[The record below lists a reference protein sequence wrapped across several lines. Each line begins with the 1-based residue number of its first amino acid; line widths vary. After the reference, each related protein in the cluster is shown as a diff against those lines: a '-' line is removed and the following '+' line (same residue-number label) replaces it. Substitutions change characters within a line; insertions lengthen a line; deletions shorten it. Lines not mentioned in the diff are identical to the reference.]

1 MGIRYIWSKKE
12 RVYDPYLSRNLQP
25 TPIKNYNTGGGYNFH
40 YMVGMKTMPTFDS
53 SEGESS
59 WRYFKYTGDY
69 CIGSSSTTISSQT
82 YPYMCPINGT
92 TSDNDVVNKRV
103 SYGFDKYMS
112 TGEKNGT
119 IKLDPGIGYVAEGM
133 CIYQAYRNAR
143 NYVWGLW
150 EGSASN
156 DGYTQYSLGP
166 YNGYD
171 DDGLGSIY
179 EVKGEYRQ
187 SPGSFIAYVSSASA
201 SAYPNYGVS
210 GGYYYIA
217 ETQDNIDPTKVTIP
231 DFISFGDTITITVTP
246 SEDAVASS
254 YGSISYRYEYSTNDG
269 GSWQLINTTTSTTQQ
284 FTVPEDATRLKVRVR
299 SSDNIGYTS
308 ADYVESELVAVTPRG
323 DLGISGEDSDL
334 GVVKSGFTFMIT
346 SETVSEA
353 DVTIA
358 TAGHEWSFKAAIGTS
373 YNVDIF
379 DLVTG
384 TNSITITA
392 SAQVVNGTISATRT
406 HQYTKLEQTFDPG
419 DTVLIN
425 NEGVPFYSLQVAEG
439 IKCSDGKMLD
449 VELGD
454 ILSRLK
460 AIESQRKAG

>member
-1 MGIRYIWSKKE
+1 MGIRYIWGKYNYTEKYVDHKSVANRSISLGADFDRVLLCRSSSFSLNSKTGRYSYSGTVRPISDNYTYQQANIYPCVIFSNSKE
-12 RVYDPYLSRNLQP
+12 YGSTGDEIEVSLSNILEYAERRYTDSYWKL
-25 TPIKNYNTGGGYNFH
+25 KNRGTSSRPNYALNIYGDSNGNS
-40 YMVGMKTMPTFDS
+40 DS
-53 SEGESS
+53 SCYHHMSRQEQ
-59 WRYFKYTGDY
+59 YP
-69 CIGSSSTTISSQT
+69 STRV
-82 YPYMCPINGT
+82 GWV
-92 TSDNDVVNKRV
+92 SD
-103 SYGFDKYMS
+103 
-112 TGEKNGT
+112 
-119 IKLDPGIGYVAEGM
+119 
-133 CIYQAYRNAR
+133 AR
-143 NYVWGLW
+143 
-150 EGSASN
+150 
-156 DGYTQYSLGP
+156 
-166 YNGYD
+166 
-171 DDGLGSIY
+171 
-179 EVKGEYRQ
+179 
-187 SPGSFIAYVSSASA
+187 A
-201 SAYPNYGVS
+201 SAYPNYGIS
-210 GGYYYIA
+210 GSYFYEA

-231 DFISFGDTITITVTP
+231 DFILYGDTITITVTP
-246 SEDAVASS
+246 SEDVVSSS
-254 YGSISYRYEYSTNDG
+254 YGSISYRYEYSTNNG

-308 ADYVESELVAVTPRG
+308 ADYVESELVAVSPRG

-334 GVVKSGFTFMIT
+334 GVVKSGFTFVVT

-392 SAQVVNGTISATRT
+392 SAQIVNGTISATRT

>member
-1 MGIRYIWSKKE
+1 MGIRYIWGKYTSKKKWTLNNLGEFRSIPVPLENSMIACPNKPSFNASTGKVYYPYTDWDYSSPMTIVSESNDYGTDEFPYVFFIDRDE
-12 RVYDPYLSRNLQP
+12 RPSKGN
-25 TPIKNYNTGGGYNFH
+25 TIKNAKVYEYIYRKYLH
-40 YMVGMKTMPTFDS
+40 AY
-53 SEGESS
+53 
-59 WRYFKYTGDY
+59 WRYFVQ
-69 CIGSSSTTISSQT
+69 SSSGKLNCIAKNNADDT
-82 YPYMCPINGT
+82 YTYYYY
-92 TSDNDVVNKRV
+92 SRVQNDYPDEFQSYV
-103 SYGFDKYMS
+103 SNRSPSAYPSFD
-112 TGEKNGT
+112 
-119 IKLDPGIGYVAEGM
+119 L
-133 CIYQAYRNAR
+133 
-143 NYVWGLW
+143 
-150 EGSASN
+150 
-156 DGYTQYSLGP
+156 
-166 YNGYD
+166 D
-171 DDGLGSIY
+171 DDGYFY
-179 EVKGEYRQ
+179 E
-187 SPGSFIAYVSSASA
+187 
-201 SAYPNYGVS
+201 
-210 GGYYYIA
+210 A

-254 YGSISYRYEYSTNDG
+254 YGSISYRYEYSTNNG

-334 GVVKSGFTFMIT
+334 GVVKSGFTFMVT

-373 YNVDIF
+373 YNVNIF

>member
-12 RVYDPYLSRNLQP
+12 RVYDPYLSRDLDP

-53 SEGESS
+53 SEGERS

-69 CIGSSSTTISSQT
+69 YIGSSATTIPSQT
-82 YPYMCPINGT
+82 YPYMCPINGDT
-92 TSDNDVVNKRV
+92 RDDTVVNKRI
-103 SYGFDKYMS
+103 SYGFDRYMS

-119 IKLDPGIGYVAEGM
+119 IKLDPGVGYVAEGM
-133 CIYQAYRNAR
+133 CIYQAYRNAS
-143 NYVWGLW
+143 NYVWGLS
-150 EGSASN
+150 EVSTSE
-156 DGYTQYSLGP
+156 GYTQYSLGP
-166 YNGYD
+166 NNGYD
-171 DDGLGSIY
+171 DDGRGSIY
-179 EVKGEYRQ
+179 KVNGEYRQ

-254 YGSISYRYEYSTNDG
+254 YGSISYRYEYSTNNG

-308 ADYVESELVAVTPRG
+308 ADYVESKEVTISAAG
-323 DLGISGEDSDL
+323 SLAISGEDKDL
-334 GVVKSGFTFMIT
+334 GTIT
-346 SETVSEA
+346 SGIDFYVSSE
-353 DVTIA
+353 DVTEALVTISTGGYSWKF
-358 TAGHEWSFKAAIGTS
+358 TAQVGQTYTI
-373 YNVDIF
+373 DIF
-379 DLVTG
+379 DLVNGSNTVA
-384 TNSITITA
+384 ITA
-392 SAQVVNGTISATRT
+392 TAEVVSGTLTATRT
-406 HQYTKLEQTFDPG
+406 YQYAKAVQEFETG
-419 DTVLIN
+419 DAYTIN
-425 NEGVPFYSLQVAEG
+425 QNGSVFYPLLVAEG
-439 IKCSDGKMLD
+439 VKLSDGRTLD
-449 VELGD
+449 VA
-454 ILSRLK
+454 LSSIMERLK
-460 AIESQRKAG
+460 QIEQQAS

>member
-12 RVYDPYLSRNLQP
+12 RVYDPHLSRELDP

-143 NYVWGLW
+143 NYVWGLS
-150 EGSASN
+150 EKS
-156 DGYTQYSLGP
+156 GYTQYSLGP
-166 YNGYD
+166 RNGYD

-179 EVKGEYRQ
+179 EVNGEYRQ

-254 YGSISYRYEYSTNDG
+254 YGSISYRYEYSTNNG

-308 ADYVESELVAVTPRG
+308 ADYVESKEVTISAAG
-323 DLGISGEDSDL
+323 SLAISGEDKDL
-334 GVVKSGFTFMIT
+334 GTIT
-346 SETVSEA
+346 SGIDFYVSSE
-353 DVTIA
+353 DVTEALVTISTGGYSWKF
-358 TAGHEWSFKAAIGTS
+358 TAQVGQTYTI
-373 YNVDIF
+373 DIF
-379 DLVTG
+379 DLVNGSNTVA
-384 TNSITITA
+384 ITA
-392 SAQVVNGTISATRT
+392 TAEVVSGTLTATRT
-406 HQYTKLEQTFDPG
+406 YQYTKAAQEFETG
-419 DTVLIN
+419 DAYTIN
-425 NEGVPFYSLQVAEG
+425 QNGAVFYPLLVAEG
-439 IKCSDGKMLD
+439 VKLSDGRTLD
-449 VELGD
+449 VA
-454 ILSRLK
+454 LSSIMERLK
-460 AIESQRKAG
+460 QIEQQAS

>member
-1 MGIRYIWSKKE
+1 MGIRYIWGKYTWAY
-12 RVYDPYLSRNLQP
+12 RYYLSNTKFDGEDPGYWLNSSLSGSRDVLIGMDDLPSVNSSTGVITY
-25 TPIKNYNTGGGYNFH
+25 TP
-40 YMVGMKTMPTFDS
+40 PS
-53 SEGESS
+53 SGAH
-59 WRYFKYTGDY
+59 
-69 CIGSSSTTISSQT
+69 CIGSSAYSIDTND
-82 YPYMCPINGT
+82 YPYVLYATKTGDTWTGYSNPSIGSLTSTLKDTIKTKLVDNGDDDRYILFRRGYT
-92 TSDNDVVNKRV
+92 NTHWAFNAPLSDSYNLNLKCYGSKTSEF
-103 SYGFDKYMS
+103 YGF
-112 TGEKNGT
+112 
-119 IKLDPGIGYVAEGM
+119 YVYEMETTESPAKF
-133 CIYQAYRNAR
+133 QNWVSDAR
-143 NYVWGLW
+143 
-150 EGSASN
+150 
-156 DGYTQYSLGP
+156 
-166 YNGYD
+166 
-171 DDGLGSIY
+171 
-179 EVKGEYRQ
+179 
-187 SPGSFIAYVSSASA
+187 A

-210 GGYYYIA
+210 GSYYYIA

-254 YGSISYRYEYSTNDG
+254 YGSISYRYEYSTNNG

-334 GVVKSGFTFMIT
+334 GVVKSGFTFMVT

-419 DTVLIN
+419 DTVLIS

>member
-1 MGIRYIWSKKE
+1 MGIRYIWGKYNYTEKYVDHKSVTNRRISLGAGIDRVLLCRSSSFSLNSKTGKYSYSGY
-12 RVYDPYLSRNLQP
+12 VMPISDNYAPAKASTYPCVIFSNSRD
-25 TPIKNYNTGGGYNFH
+25 YG
-40 YMVGMKTMPTFDS
+40 S
-53 SEGESS
+53 
-59 WRYFKYTGDY
+59 TGDEIHVSLSNILEY
-69 CIGSSSTTISSQT
+69 AERRYTSSYWKLKNI
-82 YPYMCPINGT
+82 GT
-92 TSDNDVVNKRV
+92 TSRPNYVLNIYDDSNGNSYSSCYHHMPEREQYPSTRV
-103 SYGFDKYMS
+103 SWVSD
-112 TGEKNGT
+112 
-119 IKLDPGIGYVAEGM
+119 
-133 CIYQAYRNAR
+133 AR
-143 NYVWGLW
+143 
-150 EGSASN
+150 
-156 DGYTQYSLGP
+156 
-166 YNGYD
+166 
-171 DDGLGSIY
+171 
-179 EVKGEYRQ
+179 
-187 SPGSFIAYVSSASA
+187 A
-201 SAYPNYGVS
+201 SAYPNYGTS
-210 GGYYYIA
+210 GSYFYEA

-254 YGSISYRYEYSTNDG
+254 YGSISYRYEYSTNNG

-334 GVVKSGFTFMIT
+334 GVVKSGFTFMVT

-353 DVTIA
+353 DVIIA

-392 SAQVVNGTISATRT
+392 SAQVVNGTISATRI

-454 ILSRLK
+454 IFSRLK